1 MELTPQRPLPATAE
15 ADGQTLAD
23 MGIADPPPEP
33 DPVPLQPEDPPPT
46 PEQN

>member
-23 MGIADPPPEP
+23 MGIVDPPPEP
-33 DPVPLQPEDPPPT
+33 DVVQPPDDLEP

>member
-33 DPVPLQPEDPPPT
+33 DVVPPPEE
-46 PEQN
+46 PEPDQT